1 MKETRA
7 MLITV
12 FAIAFVTI
20 IPIILLVRVVTFTK
34 AMEEINQ
41 LRHRN
46 GRNGTETG
54 NTSLAFLYGDERSQG
69 AEFSKGDIIFIAVV
83 IGACVVAIIIT
94 IVCHLA
100 CRRRSNKGNQASLLG
115 ICCCY
120 DNNVNSRFKV
130 VSQKMGSDCAICLEE
145 KNMMVKPVVEITCKH
160 TYHQACISKCLEM
173 DKRAKC
179 PQCRRQPGQYSTT
192 ERFIAIIQTL
202 LRKRKERTL
211 EAKTGK
217 FQQAEEE
224 EKMAPEHTDLPE
236 CSSYIPPEIPPDAI
250 V

>member
-1 MKETRA
+1 MSTSS
-7 MLITV
+7 LP
-12 FAIAFVTI
+12 VTSQNMN
-20 IPIILLVRVVTFTK
+20 PFLVQAARWFFSSLVVAVVWGMILYVGSK
-34 AMEEINQ
+34 
-41 LRHRN
+41 
-46 GRNGTETG
+46 
-54 NTSLAFLYGDERSQG
+54 RSQG

-145 KNMMVKPVVEITCKH
+145 KNMMIKPVVEITCKH

-179 PQCRRQPGQYSTT
+179 PQCRRHPGQFSTT
-192 ERFIAIIQTL
+192 ERFVAIIQTL

-211 EAKTGK
+211 EATAAKCRSP
-217 FQQAEEE
+217 EEE
-224 EKMAPEHTDLPE
+224 EKMSPEFTDFPE
-236 CSSYIPPEIPPDAI
+236 CSGYTPPAIPPEA
-250 V
+250 VV

>member
-1 MKETRA
+1 MALSLNYRYGMLFGCTIVMLVTMITGYRVMKW
-7 MLITV
+7 
-12 FAIAFVTI
+12 
-20 IPIILLVRVVTFTK
+20 
-34 AMEEINQ
+34 
-41 LRHRN
+41 
-46 GRNGTETG
+46 
-54 NTSLAFLYGDERSQG
+54 SQG

>member
-1 MKETRA
+1 MALMIWSANEIFEKSK
-7 MLITV
+7 
-12 FAIAFVTI
+12 
-20 IPIILLVRVVTFTK
+20 ILLLLGVEGFVLSVVILENVLK
-34 AMEEINQ
+34 W
-41 LRHRN
+41 
-46 GRNGTETG
+46 
-54 NTSLAFLYGDERSQG
+54 SQG

-145 KNMMVKPVVEITCKH
+145 KNMMIKPVVEITCKH

-179 PQCRRQPGQYSTT
+179 PQCRRHPGQFSTT
-192 ERFIAIIQTL
+192 ERFVAIIQTL

-211 EAKTGK
+211 EATAAKCRSP
-217 FQQAEEE
+217 EEE
-224 EKMAPEHTDLPE
+224 EKMSPEFTDFPE
-236 CSSYIPPEIPPDAI
+236 CSGYTPPAIPPEA
-250 V
+250 VV

>member
-1 MKETRA
+1 MD
-7 MLITV
+7 LIGSQNC
-12 FAIAFVTI
+12 FGD
-20 IPIILLVRVVTFTK
+20 RFT
-34 AMEEINQ
+34 
-41 LRHRN
+41 
-46 GRNGTETG
+46 
-54 NTSLAFLYGDERSQG
+54 LAFWLFMEFLVVFLFALYSATKLSQG

-145 KNMMVKPVVEITCKH
+145 KNMMIKPVVEITCKH

-179 PQCRRQPGQYSTT
+179 PQCRRHPGQFSTT
-192 ERFIAIIQTL
+192 ERFVAIIQTL

-211 EAKTGK
+211 EATAAKCRSP
-217 FQQAEEE
+217 EEE
-224 EKMAPEHTDLPE
+224 EKMSPEFTDFPE
-236 CSSYIPPEIPPDAI
+236 CSGYTPPAIPPEA
-250 V
+250 VV

>member
-1 MKETRA
+1 MFERVLTDLNRG
-7 MLITV
+7 MNRLPSPTDVTLGHESRDRECTQCYLITTES
-12 FAIAFVTI
+12 F
-20 IPIILLVRVVTFTK
+20 LLLMVLVLCVYRK
-34 AMEEINQ
+34 
-41 LRHRN
+41 
-46 GRNGTETG
+46 
-54 NTSLAFLYGDERSQG
+54 SQG

-145 KNMMVKPVVEITCKH
+145 KNMMIKPVVEITCKH

-179 PQCRRQPGQYSTT
+179 PQCRRHPGQFSTT
-192 ERFIAIIQTL
+192 ERFVAIIQTL

-211 EAKTGK
+211 EATAAKCRSP
-217 FQQAEEE
+217 EEE
-224 EKMAPEHTDLPE
+224 EKMSPEFTDFPE
-236 CSSYIPPEIPPDAI
+236 CSGYTPPAIPPEA
-250 V
+250 VV

>member
-1 MKETRA
+1 MATERYSDHCLLHLVILSTSFLLSVA
-7 MLITV
+7 Y
-12 FAIAFVTI
+12 TI
-20 IPIILLVRVVTFTK
+20 FRW
-34 AMEEINQ
+34 
-41 LRHRN
+41 
-46 GRNGTETG
+46 
-54 NTSLAFLYGDERSQG
+54 SQG

-100 CRRRSNKGNQASLLG
+100 CRRRSSKGNQASLLG

-145 KNMMVKPVVEITCKH
+145 KNMMIKPVVEITCKH

-179 PQCRRQPGQYSTT
+179 PQCRRQPGQFSTT

-202 LRKRKERTL
+202 MTKRKERTL
-211 EAKTGK
+211 EAKASRYR
-217 FQQAEEE
+217 QAEEE
-224 EKMAPEHTDLPE
+224 EKMAPGYTDLPE
-236 CSSYIPPEIPPDAI
+236 CSGYTPPPIPPEAI

>member
-1 MKETRA
+1 MASSSWR
-7 MLITV
+7 
-12 FAIAFVTI
+12 IALLCVYCENLTTFRMW
-20 IPIILLVRVVTFTK
+20 ILTESTTFT
-34 AMEEINQ
+34 IFSIYTIVQ
-41 LRHRN
+41 L
-46 GRNGTETG
+46 
-54 NTSLAFLYGDERSQG
+54 SQG

-202 LRKRKERTL
+202 VTKRKERTL
-211 EAKTGK
+211 EAKAMK
-217 FQQAEEE
+217 RQQTEEEE

-236 CSSYIPPEIPPDAI
+236 CSGYIRPEIPPDAI